1 MMRAKKTEL
10 KYSKN
15 TITKFLKNL
24 YEELANSE
32 QKILTKTIGYLKV
45 KAYKTTNSGFRFIII
60 YKHDGNIIKGINYNN
75 ALYNLISELEHK
87 EVICQ

>member
-1 MMRAKKTEL
+1 MRAKKTEL

-32 QKILTKTIGYLKV
+32 QKILTKTISHLKV
-45 KAYKTTNSGFRFIII
+45 KAYKTNNKGFRFIII
-60 YKHDGNIIKGINYNN
+60 YKHDGNIIRGINYNN

-87 EVICQ
+87 EVTC

>member
-1 MMRAKKTEL
+1 MRAKKTEV

-24 YEELANSE
+24 YEDLANSE
-32 QKILTKTIGYLKV
+32 QKILTKTISYLKV
-45 KAYKTTNSGFRFIII
+45 KAYKTNNSGFKFIII
-60 YKHDGNIIKGINYNN
+60 YKHSGNVIKGINYNN
-75 ALYNLISELEHK
+75 ALYNLINELEHK